1 MTRQAFIR
9 VLLSLLLLISQHM
22 ATAHALSHWTGTLDG
37 AASASAHGMA
47 KQVVAD
53 NSDDLSSLF
62 AQDQTCNQCLAFA
75 QLAGPIGSSARTFVA
90 PELLSQAVIGA
101 DTVAA
106 VFRILLA
113 FQSRAPPQ
121 A

>member
-37 AASASAHGMA
+37 GAAHGMA
-47 KQVVAD
+47 KAAVAD
-53 NSDDLSSLF
+53 SGDDLSSLF

-75 QLAGPIGSSARTFVA
+75 QLAGPIGSSLRAFVA
-90 PELLSQAVIGA
+90 PELLSQAIVGA

-106 VFRILLA
+106 GCRILLA

>member
-22 ATAHALSHWTGTLDG
+22 AASHALSHWTATLPNG
-37 AASASAHGMA
+37 AGAQVHGA
-47 KQVVAD
+47 GA
-53 NSDDLSSLF
+53 DLSSAF

-75 QLAGPIGSSARTFVA
+75 QLTGPLGSSARAFA
-90 PELLSQAVIGA
+90 ASDLLSMAVLSA
-101 DTVAA
+101 DIVTA
-106 VFRILLA
+106 VSRIILG

>member
-22 ATAHALSHWTGTLDG
+22 ATSHALSHWTGTLG
-37 AASASAHGMA
+37 GVAAVHDTG
-47 KQVVAD
+47 
-53 NSDDLSSLF
+53 DDLSSAF

-75 QLAGPIGSSARTFVA
+75 QLAGPIGSTVRAFAA
-90 PELLSQAVIGA
+90 PELLSAAIVHAEAVL
-101 DTVAA
+101 A
-106 VFRILLA
+106 VSRIILG

>member
-37 AASASAHGMA
+37 AASAHGMA

-53 NSDDLSSLF
+53 NGDDLSSLF

-75 QLAGPIGSSARTFVA
+75 QLAGPIGSSARAFVA